1 MLLIFRFLG
10 NRPRHTIEGFT
21 SLQTDLLQLIPIN
34 PRNKDQAIEAIRAI
48 AEELIWSEQNQ
59 GDFFNHAVENNLLK
73 LFWDILTDV
82 KLRDV
87 HIQLIQSATLL
98 IHNLSSDKCKKYLLN
113 TMFYKDIVSFT
124 FDFSDEEI
132 VENYVSMLKAFAVNL
147 KPEMFSEYL
156 SNNNFALL
164 AGTMMFMNYH
174 EAMIKTAARTVILS
188 IFTLKPTNIKDYIVK
203 SGFFSCFVSSLGE
216 KLSQCDRYILTSNSG
231 KLEKSLSEILEDLYY
246 IHDIY
251 ELQIN
256 EFAEILTNL
265 LMKNLIY
272 PIAIGSLGSIVHNS
286 FHVSIPLAAVFL
298 NQIVRIIKHTH
309 VVNSVVLGL
318 LVKRTPICLIGLLN
332 DVPSLNSYSNDEFLD
347 AVMTFLDY
355 LDGFAICGELVDNPV
370 PDVIY
375 SFLSSRDNNLVC
387 VILMLLHSIITSSSI
402 NMSLLLESGLMP
414 FEKVK
419 MKNLLHNIL
428 KENYSTK
435 YNENIVGQLLNML
448 VYEEPLRVFHFKLAC
463 KVIISLAYRPEQ
475 NRCLIEKHRKVLNMA
490 FFNTIDSLKFFLE
503 DNVDYD
509 IFFEVFEDEWKNINL
524 SENKL
529 QSLVNVLLPYGEE
542 GITLSL
548 DQRDPQDEIEAL
560 RCQIQRFFSL
570 WSVKLSLD
578 RDNNIFSLDMYPL
591 YFMANSC
598 CWEKDKTYQ
607 NNNKN
612 YVKCTVKLKKGDQNM
627 YFISD
632 PDFFLL
638 VLPDMKYAESSDLL
652 HNELNYVSVRFVES
666 YLNIDIITDR
676 ADPRRLV
683 ILPKKQEKT
692 IELIFEDPQKC
703 LCAFKEICNNKT
715 NCKENYIGLVTKLFY
730 QLSSCN

>member
-1 MLLIFRFLG
+1 M
-10 NRPRHTIEGFT
+10 N
-21 SLQTDLLQLIPIN
+21 
-34 PRNKDQAIEAIRAI
+34 
-48 AEELIWSEQNQ
+48 
-59 GDFFNHAVENNLLK
+59 
-73 LFWDILTDV
+73 
-82 KLRDV
+82 
-87 HIQLIQSATLL
+87 TL
-98 IHNLSSDKCKKYLLN
+98 
-113 TMFYKDIVSFT
+113 FYKDIVSFT

-188 IFTLKPTNIKDYIVK
+188 IFTCMDYVVKPTNIKDYIVK

-231 KLEKSLSEILEDLYY
+231 KLEKSLAEILEDMYY

-251 ELQIN
+251 ELQIS
-256 EFAEILTNL
+256 EFADILTNL
-265 LMKNLIY
+265 LLKNLIY
-272 PIAIGSLGSIVHNS
+272 PVAIGSLGCIVHNS

-298 NQIVRIIKHTH
+298 NQVIRIIKQPHI
-309 VVNSVVLGL
+309 VNSVVLGL
-318 LVKRTPICLIGLLN
+318 LVKKIPMCLIGLLN
-332 DVPSLNSYSNDEFLD
+332 DVPSPNPYTDDEFLD
-347 AVMTFLDY
+347 AVMTFIDF
-355 LDGFAICGELVDNPV
+355 LDGFAICGELFDNPV

-387 VILMLLHSIITSSSI
+387 VILMLLHSIITSSSVS
-402 NMSLLLESGLMP
+402 MSLLLESGLMP

-428 KENYSTK
+428 KENHSTK
-435 YNENIVGQLLNML
+435 YNESIVGELLKML
-448 VYEEPLRVFHFKLAC
+448 VYEEPLRVFHFTLAC

-475 NRCLIEKHRKVLNMA
+475 TRCLTEKHRKILNMA
-490 FFNTIDSLKFFLE
+490 FVNTINSLKFFLE

-509 IFFEVFEDEWKNINL
+509 IFFEVFEDEWKNINP

-529 QSLVNVLLPYGEE
+529 QSLINVLLPYGEE
-542 GITLSL
+542 GVTLSL

-560 RCQIQRFFSL
+560 KCQIQRFFSL

-578 RDNNIFSLDMYPL
+578 RDMNIFSLDMYPL
-591 YFMANSC
+591 YFMANAC

-607 NNNKN
+607 NDNKN
-612 YVKCTVKLKKGDQNM
+612 YAKCIVKLKKGDQNM

-638 VLPDMKYAESSDLL
+638 VLPDVKYAEHSAVPS
-652 HNELNYVSVRFVES
+652 NELNYVSVRFVES
-666 YLNIDIITDR
+666 YINIDVISDR

-683 ILPKKQEKT
+683 VLPKKQEET
-692 IELIFEDPQKC
+692 IEVIFEDPQKC
-703 LCAFKEICNNKT
+703 LWAFKEICNNRMK
-715 NCKENYIGLVTKLFY
+715 CKDNYIDLVTKLFS